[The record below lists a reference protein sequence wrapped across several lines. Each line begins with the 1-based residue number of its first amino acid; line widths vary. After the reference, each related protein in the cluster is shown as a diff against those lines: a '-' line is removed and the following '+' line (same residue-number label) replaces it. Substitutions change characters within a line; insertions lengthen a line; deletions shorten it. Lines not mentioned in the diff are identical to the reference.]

1 MASADIT
8 YYGIWPGRMLSVLEA
23 TMSDDF
29 GMNILPDGSSRT
41 EEFLKLS
48 MSAQRRLLA
57 FILTLT
63 PNQTDAEDLL
73 QETTMVMWRRFDEYR
88 PGSDFVAWGITIA
101 RYKVL
106 NYRKKYATSH
116 VQFSDDVLD
125 VLQAEAPEML
135 KELDS
140 RTEIIRKCLR
150 KLEEKDIS
158 LIRLRYGKGLTF
170 QSISEQVGRSA
181 QSIHKSIARIHN
193 AIIFCVRRTSTPE
206 QAT

>member
-1 MASADIT
+1 MA
-8 YYGIWPGRMLSVLEA
+8 
-23 TMSDDF
+23 DDF
-29 GMNILPDGSSRT
+29 GANNEPDGGSRT

-48 MSAQRRLLA
+48 MSAHRRLLA

-73 QETTMVMWRRFDEYR
+73 QETTMVMWRRFNEYR
-88 PGSDFVAWGITIA
+88 PGSDFIAWGITIA

-125 VLQAEAPEML
+125 VLQAEAPGML

-140 RTEIIRKCLR
+140 RTEIVRKCLR
-150 KLEEKDIS
+150 KLEEKDIN

-170 QSISEQVGRSA
+170 QAISEQLGRSA

-193 AIIFCVRRTSTPE
+193 AIIFCVRRTITPE
-206 QAT
+206 HAL